1 MGFRDVQ
8 GYILEY
14 KYHIMKIKQRITWP
28 SFIIC
33 SRENINHEKDK
44 GRRWEYKDKI
54 HVDNAFVR
62 IKFQVNIHHEKNLY
76 KRMLLKEYQNVI
88 HF

>member
-1 MGFRDVQ
+1 MGFRVVQ

-76 KRMLLKEYQNVI
+76 
-88 HF
+88 

>member
-1 MGFRDVQ
+1 MIKNITTQ
-8 GYILEY
+8 GGLKSCARLYILEY

-76 KRMLLKEYQNVI
+76 
-88 HF
+88 